1 MKALCLCICQSIKCI
16 FKILFA
22 GKSDLTVDALKLH
35 NDLQT
40 GPLELAGSRKDAS
53 MEEDEEEQIE
63 GFSDRTSGTFL
74 SGLSD
79 CSNLTFRKVQRY
91 WESNSAAHKEV
102 RPCNISHAF
111 TQQEKYNILWLVSQ
125 GVNLEYHGQYVFP
138 NTWCSIV
145 MK

>member
-1 MKALCLCICQSIKCI
+1 MYLQI
-16 FKILFA
+16 FYMHLKKNVFA

-35 NDLQT
+35 NDLQS
-40 GPLELAGSRKDAS
+40 GPLELAGSRKNAS
-53 MEEDEEEQIE
+53 MEEDEEELNE

-102 RPCNISHAF
+102 TTMF
-111 TQQEKYNILWLVSQ
+111 
-125 GVNLEYHGQYVFP
+125 FP
-138 NTWCSIV
+138 LQAAQ
-145 MK
+145 MY

>member
-1 MKALCLCICQSIKCI
+1 MVFFVST
-16 FKILFA
+16 

-40 GPLELAGSRKDAS
+40 GPLELSSGSRKDAS
-53 MEEDEEEQIE
+53 MEEEEPNEA
-63 GFSDRTSGTFL
+63 FSDRTSGTFL

-102 RPCNISHAF
+102 GIAPSALYSPHNL
-111 TQQEKYNILWLVSQ
+111 KLILKIIRSNT
-125 GVNLEYHGQYVFP
+125 GVKALFP
-138 NTWCSIV
+138 SYSAL
-145 MK
+145 M